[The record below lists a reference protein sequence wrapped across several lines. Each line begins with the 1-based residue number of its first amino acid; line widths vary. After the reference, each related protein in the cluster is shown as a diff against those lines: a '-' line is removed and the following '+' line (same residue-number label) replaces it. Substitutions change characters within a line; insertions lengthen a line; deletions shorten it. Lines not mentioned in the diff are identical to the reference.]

1 MFFAT
6 QRRQKAPLKHAAKLI
21 TTFTPKSLA
30 AIQREIDEAAAA
42 EKRLPEVLKGL
53 LPVEEQAREQIETHV
68 KGLTERAVAL
78 KPIIDLG
85 TKYKQ
90 VSLEPLTWVGKDRL
104 PLLVVFTLNEPRFV
118 LRSWYP
124 IGLNGGSAE
133 ISSPNLPEE
142 VINCYRPMLREMA
155 ASHGYFT
162 GERTLTCTFSGV
174 IPASVKANIAKAR
187 GDFGENIFIIAE
199 AGQWQKVTETREDPL
214 VVGFDGH
221 NLWLIDMFDV
231 TPAEQAMAHYPVGP
245 TNNQA

>member
-42 EKRLPEVLKGL
+42 EKCLPEVLKGL
-53 LPVEEQAREQIETHV
+53 LPVEEQAREKIETHV
-68 KGLTERAVAL
+68 RGLTERAATL

-104 PLLVVFTLNEPRFV
+104 PLLVVFSLNEPRFV
-118 LRSWYP
+118 LRSWRS
-124 IGLNGGSAE
+124 GELNVGRAQ
-133 ISSPNLPEE
+133 ISSPELPESI
-142 VINCYRPMLREMA
+142 INCYRPMLREMA
-155 ASHGYFT
+155 LGHGWGI
-162 GERTLTCTFSGV
+162 GERTFTCSFSGV

-187 GDFGENIFIIAE
+187 GDFGDNIFIIAE
-199 AGQWQKVTETREDPL
+199 AGRWQKVTATREDPL

-231 TPAEQAMAHYPVGP
+231 TPAEQAMAHYPLGP
-245 TNNQA
+245 TNIQA